1 MTGDAT
7 PADKAPVL
15 AGRRL
20 RISRASQQIAAEL
33 RGMILYGS
41 LSDRAQLPPEA
52 EFAAQLGVSR
62 HHLREALRLLERD
75 GLVRVRAGRKGG
87 IFLAVPDVDVLT
99 RAFSGILAR
108 TGATLPDLMA
118 ARLVIEPGAAALA
131 AEHATA
137 AELDEIAALV
147 ERQAALGYY
156 ERDLNRRFH
165 LAVAAG
171 AHNQTLLLMLRSIA
185 DIIEIIDV
193 ELSRGR
199 LNEESVRA
207 HRAIVRALY
216 ARDSARAADLM
227 RRHLLG
233 FVERLRQSGVAIDAL
248 RVADLLQASEGA
260 KARSISEEA

>member
-1 MTGDAT
+1 MTGEASSSDS
-7 PADKAPVL
+7 APVL
-15 AGRRL
+15 AGHRL

-33 RGMILYGS
+33 RKMILHGA
-41 LSDRAQLPPEA
+41 LSESSRLPPEA

-75 GLVRVRAGRKGG
+75 GLVRVRAGRNGG
-87 IFLAVPDVDVLT
+87 IFLTIPDVGVLT

-108 TGATLPDLMA
+108 TGATLPDLMT

-137 AELDEIAALV
+137 EELAEIAALV

-207 HRAIVRALY
+207 HRAIVRALR

-233 FVERLRQSGVAIDAL
+233 FVQRLRESGVDVDTV
-248 RVADLLQASEGA
+248 RVADLLQALGGDDVSFAGGA
-260 KARSISEEA
+260 